1 MRIMKKNNLLIAAM
15 LIGGPVATMA
25 QDDTEIAVVN
35 AEGETEIIDLP
46 EAMTA
51 EVDSLLKLYTS
62 QTYLQPDADCNS
74 TDEDPYFEDDV
85 YKLRL
90 SQLPTVMEMAY
101 NDVVRKFIDRYT
113 KNSRKS
119 VSVMLGRSNF
129 YMPIFEEALEAYGLP
144 LELKYLPV
152 IESGLNP
159 NAVSHVG
166 ATGLWQFMLTT
177 GKQYGLE
184 VNTLVDERR
193 DPLKASWAAARY
205 LRDLYKI
212 FGDWNLVIAAYNCG
226 PENVN
231 KAIHRAKG
239 QNDYWVIYPYLPR
252 ETRGYVPAFIAAN
265 YVMNYYCEHN
275 ICPMRSELPAKT
287 DTIVVNRDVHFE
299 QIANVLGTSI
309 DQLKELNPQYR
320 QNIVNG
326 GTKASAI
333 RMPSDMVNAFI
344 DKENDI
350 YSYNATELLTK
361 RAVVEVKDDVPDN
374 SVSST
379 TRQTSTRQATTR
391 QSSSRSY
398 ASQGRRHGSRETT
411 STRSSRSR
419 RDRHSTSSSRSRR
432 NRGSQEVT
440 IKKGESLSTIA
451 RKNGTT
457 VEKLKKLN
465 GIKSSNI
472 RAGKKLKVK

>member
-1 MRIMKKNNLLIAAM
+1 MKRINLLIAAM

-374 SVSST
+374 SVSSS

>member
-1 MRIMKKNNLLIAAM
+1 MKRINLIIAAM
-15 LIGGPVATMA
+15 LIGGATAAMA
-25 QDDTEIAVVN
+25 QDDTEIAIVN
-35 AEGETEIIDLP
+35 AEGETEIFELP

-51 EVDSLLKLYTS
+51 EVDSLLRLYTS

-74 TDEDPYFEDDV
+74 TDVDPYFDDDV

-119 VSVMLGRSNF
+119 VSVMLGRGNF

-265 YVMNYYCEHN
+265 YVMNYYCDHN

-299 QIANVLGTSI
+299 QIANVLGASI

-333 RMPSDMVNAFI
+333 RMPADMVNAFI
-344 DKENDI
+344 DKENEI
-350 YSYNATELLTK
+350 YSYNAAELLTK
-361 RAVVEVKDDVPDN
+361 RTVVEVKDDVPDN
-374 SVSST
+374 SVS
-379 TRQTSTRQATTR
+379 TSTRPTTTR
-391 QSSSRSY
+391 QSSTRQSASRST
-398 ASQGRRHGSRETT
+398 ASQSRRHGSRET
-411 STRSSRSR
+411 SYSRSSRSKNS
-419 RDRHSTSSSRSRR
+419 RDRHSTSRSRKSRSP
-432 NRGSQEVT
+432 QEVT

-465 GIKSSNI
+465 GIKNSNI

>member
-1 MRIMKKNNLLIAAM
+1 MKRINLIIAAM
-15 LIGGPVATMA
+15 LIGGATATMA

-432 NRGSQEVT
+432 SRGSQEVT

>member
-1 MRIMKKNNLLIAAM
+1 MKKINLLIAAM
-15 LIGGPVATMA
+15 LIGGPTATMA

-419 RDRHSTSSSRSRR
+419 RDRHRAAAAGAAGRR
-432 NRGSQEVT
+432 R
-440 IKKGESLSTIA
+440 
-451 RKNGTT
+451 
-457 VEKLKKLN
+457 
-465 GIKSSNI
+465 
-472 RAGKKLKVK
+472 

>member
-1 MRIMKKNNLLIAAM
+1 MRIMKTRKLFIAA
-15 LIGGPVATMA
+15 LILGATTTAVA
-25 QDDTEIAVVN
+25 QDDNEITVIN
-35 AEGETEIIDLP
+35 AQGETETFDIP
-46 EAMTA
+46 EAMTT

-62 QTYLQPDADCNS
+62 QTYLQSDDDCNT
-74 TDEDPYFEDDV
+74 TDEDPYFDDDV

-113 KNSRKS
+113 KSGRKS

-152 IESGLNP
+152 IESSLNP
-159 NAVSHVG
+159 TVTSHAG
-166 ATGLWQFMLTT
+166 AAGLWQFMITT

-193 DPLKASWAAARY
+193 DPVKSSWAAARY

-231 KAIHRAKG
+231 KALHRAKG
-239 QNDYWVIYPYLPR
+239 QNDYWSIYPYLPK

-265 YVMNYYCEHN
+265 YIMNYYCEHN
-275 ICPMRSELPAKT
+275 ICPMRSDLPAKT

-299 QIANVLGTSI
+299 QIAHVLGI
-309 DQLKELNPQYR
+309 GMDQLKELNPQYR

-333 RMPSDMVNAFI
+333 RMPAEMVNAFI
-344 DKENDI
+344 DKEIDI
-350 YSYNATELLTK
+350 YAYNAAELLTK
-361 RAVVEVKDDVPDN
+361 RTVVEVKDEVADSPKPER
-374 SVSST
+374 T
-379 TRQTSTRQATTR
+379 TA
-391 QSSSRSY
+391 SSSRSSY
-398 ASQGRRHGSRETT
+398 RSTAHTQQSRYSRHS
-411 STRSSRSR
+411 SRSSRSR
-419 RDRHSTSSSRSRR
+419 QTTTSTRHGKSRGKSRAP
-432 NRGSQEVT
+432 QEVT

-465 GIKSSNI
+465 GMKNSNI

>member
-1 MRIMKKNNLLIAAM
+1 MKRINLLIAAM
-15 LIGGPVATMA
+15 LIGGPTATMA

-432 NRGSQEVT
+432 SRGSQEVT

>member
-1 MRIMKKNNLLIAAM
+1 MKRINLIIAAM
-15 LIGGPVATMA
+15 LIGGATAAMA
-25 QDDTEIAVVN
+25 QDDTEIAIVN
-35 AEGETEIIDLP
+35 AEGETEIFELP

-51 EVDSLLKLYTS
+51 EVDSLLRLYTS

-74 TDEDPYFEDDV
+74 TDVDPYFDDDV

-239 QNDYWVIYPYLPR
+239 QNDYWAIYPYLPR

-265 YVMNYYCEHN
+265 YVMNYYCDHN

-299 QIANVLGTSI
+299 QIANVLGASI

-333 RMPSDMVNAFI
+333 RMPADMVNAFI
-344 DKENDI
+344 DKENEI
-350 YSYNATELLTK
+350 YSYNAAELLTK
-361 RAVVEVKDDVPDN
+361 RTVVEVKDDVPDN
-374 SVSST
+374 SVS
-379 TRQTSTRQATTR
+379 TSTRPTTTR
-391 QSSSRSY
+391 QSSTRQSASRST
-398 ASQGRRHGSRETT
+398 ASQSRRHGSRET
-411 STRSSRSR
+411 SYSRSSRSKNS
-419 RDRHSTSSSRSRR
+419 RDRHSTSRSRKSRSP
-432 NRGSQEVT
+432 QEVT

-465 GIKSSNI
+465 GIKNSNI

>member
-1 MRIMKKNNLLIAAM
+1 MKRINLLIAAM
-15 LIGGPVATMA
+15 LIGGTTATMA

-35 AEGETEIIDLP
+35 AEGETEVIDLP

-51 EVDSLLKLYTS
+51 EVDSLLRLYTS
-62 QTYLQPDADCNS
+62 QTYLQADADCNS

-119 VSVMLGRSNF
+119 VSVMLGRGNF

-166 ATGLWQFMLTT
+166 ATGLWQFMLST

-239 QNDYWVIYPYLPR
+239 QNDYWTIYPYLPR

-299 QIANVLGTSI
+299 QIAHVLDTSI

-320 QNIVNG
+320 QNIING

-333 RMPSDMVNAFI
+333 RMPADMVNAFI

-350 YSYNATELLTK
+350 YTYNASELLTK
-361 RAVVEVKDDVPDN
+361 RTVVEVKDDAPDT
-374 SVSST
+374 SVSS
-379 TRQTSTRQATTR
+379 STRQSSTRQSSTR
-391 QSSSRSY
+391 QSSSRSS
-398 ASQGRRHGSRETT
+398 AQQSKRTSSRETT
-411 STRSSRSR
+411 STRNSRSK
-419 RDRHSTSSSRSRR
+419 SKGKASSSSRSRS

-465 GIKSSNI
+465 GMKDSNI